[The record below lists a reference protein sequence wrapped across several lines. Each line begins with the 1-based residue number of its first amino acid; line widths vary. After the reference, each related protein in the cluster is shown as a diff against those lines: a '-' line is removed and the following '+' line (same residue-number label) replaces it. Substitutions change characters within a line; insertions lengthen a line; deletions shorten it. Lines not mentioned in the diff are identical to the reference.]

1 MNRRLARLIAFA
13 EVLEREVELL
23 EVLALRGWSKHV
35 VFNKAVEALDA
46 TLFVALR
53 RSGELHFERQATAE
67 RSKRLVLFAVAAT
80 QDARDRRLGVIEE
93 PDARNAAEVH
103 DGAQNAGEERH
114 LVFAQ
119 RHAREEPPAVAEP
132 RDKQMYH

>member
-93 PDARNAAEVH
+93 PDARNTAECTT
-103 DGAQNAGEERH
+103 A
-114 LVFAQ
+114 
-119 RHAREEPPAVAEP
+119 PKTPAKSATWSSRNDTRAKSRP
-132 RDKQMYH
+132 L